1 MKKNNLEKICIL
13 GSGGHATSCV
23 DVIEST
29 EQFEI
34 CGFVS
39 EDKKIGSKFLGY
51 PILSNLKNINIIKK
65 ITKNVII
72 AFGSIYECNKRSIVF
87 DYLKKKDFNFQT
99 IISPNSYLSKR
110 SSVKA
115 GTIIMHGAN
124 VNANVKIGENCII
137 NSNSL
142 IEHDCKID
150 SNCHVST
157 NTTLNGGV
165 KVGKNCFIGSGAVV
179 REEVSIKSN
188 SFIKMGSNINNV

>member
-1 MKKNNLEKICIL
+1 MKKKIIL
-13 GSGGHATSCV
+13 IGSGGHATSCV

-39 EDKKIGSKFLGY
+39 ENKKIGSKFLGY

-142 IEHDCKID
+142 IEHD
-150 SNCHVST
+150 VSVGFNSHIST
-157 NTTLNGGV
+157 SATINGGV
-165 KVGKNCFIGSGAVV
+165 KIRKNCFIGSRSV
-179 REEVSIKSN
+179 IKENIIISDN
-188 SFIKMGSNINNV
+188 SFIKMGSIITKNI

>member
-1 MKKNNLEKICIL
+1 MKKKIIL
-13 GSGGHATSCV
+13 IGSGGHATSCV

-142 IEHDCKID
+142 IEHD
-150 SNCHVST
+150 VSVGFNSHIST
-157 NTTLNGGV
+157 SATINGGV
-165 KVGKNCFIGSGAVV
+165 KIRKNCFIGSRSV
-179 REEVSIKSN
+179 IKENIIISDN
-188 SFIKMGSNINNV
+188 SFIKMGSIITKNI

>member
-1 MKKNNLEKICIL
+1 MKKKIIL
-13 GSGGHATSCV
+13 IGSGGHATSCV

-142 IEHDCKID
+142 IEHD
-150 SNCHVST
+150 VSVGFNSHIST
-157 NTTLNGGV
+157 SATINGGV
-165 KVGKNCFIGSGAVV
+165 KIGKNCFIGSRSV
-179 REEVSIKSN
+179 IKENIIISDN
-188 SFIKMGSNINNV
+188 SFIKMGSIITKNI